1 MSRPTEC
8 LSHRDTI
15 ASIIGS
21 LPGLRKLYVGFTSEP
36 SSITDLTECWSRTT
50 TIRELEYS
58 SAIWPQW
65 KSDFSLDVHV
75 RGLPNL
81 HSLWFDIGGNIVV
94 PPLSNHPLLPKLTN
108 LTLGS
113 VGLPLSASRL
123 VALLSHCPKLQHL
136 VCLSKNYVD
145 DTNSNLQSIQL
156 QHLTSIIVDRELPL
170 KFFISLIRT
179 PALREFKLHE
189 SVGKGTIDFIKIN
202 PRITDLHIAV
212 RESSSYIDVLE
223 HLTNLQTLSVI
234 GTGPGTFLRGL
245 YSPPA
250 TCPLPVCASTLQRLK
265 IVILRDELQPQ
276 YFEELVKTWFLPIN
290 KEGFTSAGCR
300 ALPELELLAGFREQ
314 VVAKVRE
321 CALWKRAK
329 IHNTAPS
336 VFILHWEYDDATET
350 G

>member
-36 SSITDLTECWSRTT
+36 SSITDLTECWSRMT

-65 KSDFSLDVHV
+65 KFDFSLDMHV

-81 HSLWFDIGGNIVV
+81 HSLRFDIGGEYRRSSSFK
-94 PPLSNHPLLPKLTN
+94 PPTSPKADKAHFGKRRPSIIRLPAGRPTI
-108 LTLGS
+108 S
-113 VGLPLSASRL
+113 LPEITT
-123 VALLSHCPKLQHL
+123 SH
-136 VCLSKNYVD
+136 
-145 DTNSNLQSIQL
+145 DTNSSLQSIQL
-156 QHLTSIIVDRELPL
+156 QHLTSIVVDRELPL

-189 SVGKGTIDFIKIN
+189 SIGKGAIDFIKIY
-202 PRITDLHIAV
+202 PRVTDLHIAV

-245 YSPPA
+245 YSLPA

-314 VVAKVRE
+314 VLAKVRE

-336 VFILHWEYDDATET
+336 VFILHWDFDDATET